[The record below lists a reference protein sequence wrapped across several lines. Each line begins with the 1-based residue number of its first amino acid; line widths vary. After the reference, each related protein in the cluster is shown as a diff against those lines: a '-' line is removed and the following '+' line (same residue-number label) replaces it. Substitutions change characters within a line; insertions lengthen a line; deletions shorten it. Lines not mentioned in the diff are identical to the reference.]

1 MYNTTTFSA
10 VEQENFKGENFSECE
25 VCGYLA
31 KVFSLKFGGGDIIW
45 QQQWVICES
54 LFHENFTYFPS
65 ICESFFPHSFLPL
78 YGYFVQLQNNISC

>member
-31 KVFSLKFGGGDIIW
+31 KVFSLKFGGG
-45 QQQWVICES
+45 VT
-54 LFHENFTYFPS
+54 LFGSSSE
-65 ICESFFPHSFLPL
+65 
-78 YGYFVQLQNNISC
+78 